1 VVLAFPVVL
10 ALVLGLA
17 LGGSVGRLAEMR
29 LRAPWIF
36 LAAIG
41 LQLVAFP
48 VAGLPWRTHETVA
61 SILWVASYGLLV
73 VAAVLNRWIAGVPVV
88 AAGMLLNLVAILANR
103 GTMPVSYDAMHD
115 AGRTAV
121 TQANSTA
128 LPDPSLPWL
137 IDRWAAPDWV
147 PLANVYSVG
156 DVVIAVGAFV
166 IVLAAMGVGRTPLAQ
181 DRKPLARTSGRA

>member
-1 VVLAFPVVL
+1 VVLAFPVLL
-10 ALVLGLA
+10 ALALGLVLG
-17 LGGSVGRLAEMR
+17 GSLGRLAETR
-29 LRAPWIF
+29 LRAPGLF

-41 LQLVAFP
+41 LQVVAFP
-48 VAGLPWRTHETVA
+48 VAGLPWRTHDTVA

-73 VAAVLNRWIAGVPVV
+73 VAAVLNRRITGVPVV
-88 AAGMLLNLVAILANR
+88 AAGMLLNLAAILANR
-103 GTMPVSYDAMHD
+103 GTMPVSYEAMRD

-137 IDRWAAPDWV
+137 IDRWAAPEWL

-156 DVVIAVGAFV
+156 DVVIAAGAFV
-166 IVLAAMGVGRTPLAQ
+166 IVLAAMGVQSPGVVSRRIEAEE
-181 DRKPLARTSGRA
+181 

>member
-1 VVLAFPVVL
+1 VVLAFPVLTAL
-10 ALVLGLA
+10 ALGVA
-17 LGGSVGRLAEMR
+17 LGGSLGRLAELR
-29 LRAPWIF
+29 LRAPWLF

-41 LQLVAFP
+41 LQVVAFP
-48 VAGLPWRTHETVA
+48 VAGQPWRTHETLA
-61 SILWVASYGLLV
+61 SILWVTSYGLLV
-73 VAAVLNRWIAGVPVV
+73 AAAVLNRRITGIPVV

-103 GTMPVSYDAMHD
+103 GTMPVTYAAMHD
-115 AGRTAV
+115 AGRTAAI
-121 TQANSTA
+121 QANSTA

-166 IVLAAMGVGRTPLAQ
+166 IVLAAMGVGLPVR
-181 DRKPLARTSGRA
+181 RAETT